1 MKENK
6 NNKQLVHD
14 PVCGMWIEPDDAA
27 DILLYKEKIFY
38 FCAPGCK
45 IAFEKINAASGRFW
59 SGISL
64 PYPELEVSYE
74 YIPTSQSVGNY
85 SEKTFGFSQSIEFPT
100 NYFLRG
106 SKLSTA
112 EEIAENEYKLSE
124 IGLISKIKTA
134 YFKALTNE
142 EQLKIAKDNLSIAED
157 FYHKAEICTMSVK
170 ERTLN
175 NSS

>member
-1 MKENK
+1 MNKLLWLFVLTLSIMKLYGQAEISKLSLNEAIEIGLK
-6 NNKQLVHD
+6 NNPELKSS
-14 PVCGMWIEPDDAA
+14 
-27 DILLYKEKIFY
+27 
-38 FCAPGCK
+38 
-45 IAFEKINAASGRFW
+45 FEKINAASGRFW

-124 IGLISKIKTA
+124 IGSISKIKTA

-157 FYHKAEICTMSVK
+157 FYLSD
-170 ERTLN
+170 
-175 NSS
+175 